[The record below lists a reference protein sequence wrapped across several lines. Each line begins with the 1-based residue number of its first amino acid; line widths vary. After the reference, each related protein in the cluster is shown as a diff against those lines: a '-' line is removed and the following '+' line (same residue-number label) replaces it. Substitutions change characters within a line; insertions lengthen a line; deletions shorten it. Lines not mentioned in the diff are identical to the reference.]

1 MAREIALSVY
11 GKDFGDVAHPDDFVS
26 AVVDTARNGCNI
38 LRNTADMDLLPLTPT
53 ADSKNMV
60 SSLLQRLSSDSHLT
74 EQQERNDLWVIAK
87 HRCPQYSAALGAHYD
102 AIPVAAR

>member
-11 GKDFGDVAHPDDFVS
+11 GKDWGDVAHPNDFVS
-26 AVVDTARNGCNI
+26 AVADTARNGCNI

-60 SSLLQRLSSDSHLT
+60 SSLLQRLSNDSHLT